1 MQDFAN
7 LGAENVCVMTD
18 KNLSKLPVMTTV
30 VDALTKARVNF
41 QVFDDVGIEPTDDRL
56 GAVFTPVGS
65 PVLFLY
71 Q

>member
-1 MQDFAN
+1 MYYMQDFAN

-41 QVFDDVGIEPTDDRL
+41 QVFDDVRIEPTDDR
-56 GAVFTPVGS
+56 FVGKI
-65 PVLFLY
+65 VICI
-71 Q
+71 